1 MASLDSLAERACAV
15 AAGAARDVPSP
26 CVSICR
32 MDAATGR
39 CEGCLRT
46 LDEIA
51 AWSRMDDGQ
60 KQQVWAPRPRPLLSF
75 SPERK
80 RRKPAGYLPICTKLL
95 AAAGAGAIGLGFSVC
110 GSRQLSRMPT
120 CCTHE
125 TVHRGPQNLSVRYS
139 RRRISG
145 V

>member
-60 KQQVWAPRPRPLLSF
+60 KQQVWALIA
-75 SPERK
+75 ERIV
-80 RRKPAGYLPICTKLL
+80 RR
-95 AAAGAGAIGLGFSVC
+95 
-110 GSRQLSRMPT
+110 QPT
-120 CCTHE
+120 E
-125 TVHRGPQNLSVRYS
+125 EPGPP
-139 RRRISG
+139 
-145 V
+145 